1 LNIYFLEGITVLILV
16 GIISMTTSSFSS
28 GDSYSYWSIGE
39 KMPTERLESSAVAVE
54 NKIYIIGGMNE
65 IGSTD
70 IVEVYNTDT
79 NKWNK
84 VSPLPERLDHTAA
97 ATFEGKIYVAGG
109 FNSSGVSTKFLFIY
123 DPNNDRWE
131 RAANM
136 PTARGA
142 LTAKFVNGMLYAI
155 GGDETVLYDLNKVY
169 NPQGVV
175 TSNEA
180 YNPETDSWTT
190 KSPMPTPRD
199 HLSSVVIGKSI
210 YELGGRQPDIGPLFK
225 DLNSNER
232 YDPVN
237 NTWHT
242 LKPFPTN
249 RSGLAAAS
257 HDGKAYVFGGES
269 TKMTF
274 DTNEVYDPETESWT
288 SLPLM
293 PSPRH
298 GLTAVTIDDKI
309 YVIAG
314 GPEPGGAGSDIN
326 EIFHIR

>member
-1 LNIYFLEGITVLILV
+1 MKIYFLVGIAVLIFIIGIT
-16 GIISMTTSSFSS
+16 GMSISAFSS
-28 GDSYSYWSIGE
+28 VDSSWTVGE
-39 KMPTERLESSAVAVE
+39 KMPTKRLETSAVTLDD
-54 NKIYIIGGMNE
+54 KIYIIGGMNKR
-65 IGSTD
+65 GSTN
-70 IVEVYNTDT
+70 IVEVYDSDT
-79 NKWNK
+79 NKWSK
-84 VSPLPERLDHTAA
+84 VVSLPEKLDHTAA

-109 FNSSGVSTKFLFIY
+109 FNSSGISTNFLFIY
-123 DPNNDRWE
+123 DPVTHKWE

-142 LTAKFVNGMLYAI
+142 ATAKFINGILYVI
-155 GGDETVLYDLNKVY
+155 GGDETVLYDIDKVY

-180 YNPETDSWTT
+180 YSPETNSWTI

-199 HLSSVVIGKSI
+199 HLSSAVIGENI
-210 YELGGRQPDIGPLFK
+210 YVLGGRQPDIGPLFK

-237 NTWHT
+237 DTWDT
-242 LKPFPTN
+242 LEPFPTN
-249 RSGLAAAS
+249 RSGLAATS
-257 HDGKAYVFGGES
+257 HDGKVYVFGGES
-269 TKMTF
+269 TKKTF
-274 DTNEVYDPETESWT
+274 DTNEVYDPKTGNWT
-288 SLPLM
+288 SLTPL

-314 GPEPGGAGSDIN
+314 GPEPGGAGSDVN
-326 EIFHIR
+326 EIFQIK

>member
-1 LNIYFLEGITVLILV
+1 MNIYFLVGTTVLILV
-16 GIISMTTSSFSS
+16 GVIGMTTSSFSS
-28 GDSYSYWSIGE
+28 VDSSWTVGE
-39 KMPTERLESSAVAVE
+39 RMPTKRLETSGVTLD
-54 NKIYIIGGMNE
+54 NKIYVIGGMNKR
-65 IGSTD
+65 GSTD

-79 NKWNK
+79 NKWSK
-84 VSPLPERLDHTAA
+84 VSPLPERLDHTAT

-109 FNSSGVSTKFLFIY
+109 FNSSGISTKFLFIY
-123 DPNNDRWE
+123 DPVTDKWQ

-142 LTAKFVNGMLYAI
+142 LTAKFVNGILYAI

-175 TSNEA
+175 TTNEA
-180 YNPETDSWTT
+180 YNPESNSWTI

-199 HLSSVVIGKSI
+199 HLSSAIIGESI
-210 YELGGRQPDIGPLFK
+210 YVVGGRQPDIGPLFK

-237 NTWHT
+237 DTWRK
-242 LKPFPTN
+242 LDPLPTN

-257 HDGKAYVFGGES
+257 HDGKVYAIGGES
-269 TKMTF
+269 TKKTF
-274 DTNEVYDPETESWT
+274 DNNEVYDPETDDWT
-288 SLPLM
+288 SLTPM
-293 PSPRH
+293 PTPRH

-309 YVIAG
+309 YVISG
-314 GPEPGGAGSDIN
+314 GPKPGGAGSDTN
-326 EIFHIR
+326 EIFHIK